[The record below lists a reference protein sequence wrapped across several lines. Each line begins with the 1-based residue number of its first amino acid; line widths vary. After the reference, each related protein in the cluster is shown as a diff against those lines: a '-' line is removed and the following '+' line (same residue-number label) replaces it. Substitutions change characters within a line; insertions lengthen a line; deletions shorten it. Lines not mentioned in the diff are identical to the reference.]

1 MTAGSRFESAQTKAF
16 FFFFLLFVQG
26 AESIYFFSFRPRR
39 GSRMQCRVHD
49 YVQLVIS
56 NSGMYESQLWTLQC
70 CASTF
75 RSNWNVCPSVI
86 ANGSMDQ
93 RHWCHTL
100 RVSRKIK
107 IDILLGCRFAK
118 KNCRRMPVTGGLY
131 SNRTDISITSIA
143 ESCPLLK
150 CLKIDCTK
158 HTDASLLARY
168 REAIAHLKLGGC
180 KRVTDTGIR
189 QMITQLTHL
198 RSLHKQLYVLI
209 TEDLFDNPPWKDDKV
224 DCQKQ

>member
-131 SNRTDISITSIA
+131 SNRTK
-143 ESCPLLK
+143 ESRTFPSPLLPLLK
-150 CLKIDCTK
+150 CFEIDCTK
-158 HTDASLLARY
+158 HTDASLLAIASARC

-198 RSLHKQLYVLI
+198 RSLYI
-209 TEDLFDNPPWKDDKV
+209 NSYMP
-224 DCQKQ
+224 